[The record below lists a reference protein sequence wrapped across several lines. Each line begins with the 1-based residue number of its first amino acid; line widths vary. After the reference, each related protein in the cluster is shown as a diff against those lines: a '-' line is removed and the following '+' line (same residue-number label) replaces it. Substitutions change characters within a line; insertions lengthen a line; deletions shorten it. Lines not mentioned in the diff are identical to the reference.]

1 MQENTTDIE
10 VKTKAKTDN
19 ARTSDVVIEM
29 QHLKK
34 SFGNNHVL
42 RDINLVINKGENLA
56 ILGQSGTGKSVLI
69 KCIVGLVEIDDGK
82 LLIFGQDISELK
94 NKDLIEIQK
103 RIGFLFQSGA
113 LYDSMTVRENLE
125 FPLRKKISSIPKDEL
140 ESLIK
145 ESLHD
150 VGLDQAIDKTPSE
163 LSGGMRKRL
172 GLARTLILKPE
183 IMLYDE
189 PTTGLDPI
197 TSKEISN
204 LILEVQKKYNTTS
217 IIITHDIECTR
228 LTANRIIVIKDG
240 VCAAEGTFEDLE
252 KSADPWIRSFFE

>member
-1 MQENTTDIE
+1 MQENTTDI
-10 VKTKAKTDN
+10 VTKTETDN
-19 ARTSDVVIEM
+19 MQSNDVVIEM

-69 KCIVGLVEIDDGK
+69 KCIVGLVEIDAGK
-82 LLIFGQDISELK
+82 LFIFGKNISELK
-94 NKDLIEIQK
+94 NKDLIELQK

-125 FPLRKKISSIPKDEL
+125 FPLRKKLSSIPKDQL
-140 ESLIK
+140 ETLIK

-150 VGLDQAIDKTPSE
+150 VGLDKAIDKTPSE

-172 GLARTLILKPE
+172 GLARTLILNPE

-197 TSKEISN
+197 TSREISN
-204 LILEVQKKYNTTS
+204 LILEVQKKHNTSS

-228 LTANRIIVIKDG
+228 LTSNRIIIIKDG
-240 VCAAEGTFEDLE
+240 VCAAEGTFDEME

>member
-1 MQENTTDIE
+1 MQEYTTEIAT
-10 VKTKAKTDN
+10 KTETDN
-19 ARTSDVVIEM
+19 ILSNDVVIEM

-69 KCIVGLVEIDDGK
+69 KCIVGLVEIDAGK
-82 LLIFGQDISELK
+82 LFIFGQNIAELK

-125 FPLRKKISSIPKDEL
+125 FPLRKKLSSIPKDQL
-140 ESLIK
+140 ETLIK

-150 VGLDQAIDKTPSE
+150 VGLDKAIDKTPSE

-172 GLARTLILKPE
+172 GLARTLILNPE

-197 TSKEISN
+197 TSREISN
-204 LILEVQKKYNTTS
+204 LILEVQKKHNTSS

-228 LTANRIIVIKDG
+228 LTSNRIIIIKDG
-240 VCAAEGTFEDLE
+240 VCAAEGTFDEME